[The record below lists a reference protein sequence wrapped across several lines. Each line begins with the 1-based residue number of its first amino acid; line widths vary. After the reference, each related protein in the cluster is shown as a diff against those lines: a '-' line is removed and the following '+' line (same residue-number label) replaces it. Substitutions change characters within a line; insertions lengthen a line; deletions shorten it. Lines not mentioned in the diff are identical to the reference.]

1 MKNINGYPLQAVL
14 IERKK
19 KMGNS
24 MKEVA
29 SWLGMIGVPSIFAM
43 TVFCVRAIAS
53 FFKQLKILQEAQK
66 AQMRGQLM
74 DKYYELKNRGF
85 AWDDEITEWSNQYT
99 AYHALKGPNEV
110 LDARKDEILKIPS
123 KQR

>member
-1 MKNINGYPLQAVL
+1 
-14 IERKK
+14 
-19 KMGNS
+19 
-24 MKEVA
+24 MKEIA

-43 TVFCVRAIAS
+43 TVFCVRAIVS

-74 DKYYELKNRGF
+74 EMYYKIKERGF
-85 AWDDEITEWSNQYT
+85 IWDDEATEWANQYK
-99 AYHALKGPNEV
+99 AYHELKGPNEV
-110 LDARKDEILKIPS
+110 LDARKDELLKLPS